1 MLLGMRSLQPM
12 TLRGDVVAA
21 VVEVCGV
28 DAADLRDDATLEG
41 LEIDSLDL
49 LEVGMIME
57 DHHQMRVN
65 AEDFEDVSTFGD
77 AVAVFD
83 RIVAAGTAG

>member
-1 MLLGMRSLQPM
+1 M
-12 TLRGDVVAA
+12 TVRGDVVTA

-28 DAADLRDDATLEG
+28 EAEDLKNDSTLED

-49 LEVGMIME
+49 IEVGMIME
-57 DHHQMRVN
+57 EKHGIRVS
-65 AEDFEDVSTFGD
+65 ADDFEDVSTFGD

-83 RIVAAGTAG
+83 RIVSAGAAG